1 MKDIKSIFS
10 ELIGFFNNLIIE
22 ERFIEFENKNDNR
35 TMVSVNNIYS
45 LEVIKS
51 IIVCLFNKGKI
62 NLLNELNIEF
72 EKGDLKIDKIDKTIF
87 FEMGK
92 LDEVLKS
99 IKLKNEV
106 KENIKIKELK
116 TLYDEQSLGFL
127 IKELLEAPDL
137 LLLTKT
143 ISDCFSEEIDKI
155 TEIKSSL
162 ILNAAT
168 YYYEKK
174 FGLKEDFIKSYAK
187 ELYNRLYPKFINCS
201 EKDFIS
207 FCEGKLFDGKLDF
220 NTQAELLTF
229 IYWIKEKDFLSFD
242 TISWK
247 YIVTQCTVKG
257 FSLNPNNLRR
267 LNKGNNSPNIM
278 DVLSAF
284 LRHIKK
290 P

>member
-1 MKDIKSIFS
+1 MRQHI
-10 ELIGFFNNLIIE
+10 
-22 ERFIEFENKNDNR
+22 
-35 TMVSVNNIYS
+35 
-45 LEVIKS
+45 
-51 IIVCLFNKGKI
+51 
-62 NLLNELNIEF
+62 
-72 EKGDLKIDKIDKTIF
+72 
-87 FEMGK
+87 
-92 LDEVLKS
+92 
-99 IKLKNEV
+99 
-106 KENIKIKELK
+106 
-116 TLYDEQSLGFL
+116 
-127 IKELLEAPDL
+127 
-137 LLLTKT
+137 
-143 ISDCFSEEIDKI
+143 
-155 TEIKSSL
+155 
-162 ILNAAT
+162 
-168 YYYEKK
+168 
-174 FGLKEDFIKSYAK
+174 IKSYAK